1 MGSMIAL
8 RSTKY
13 ITLFVNRISKK
24 NYKGNLAAETMNDS
38 LKAADRRYETMLVLR
53 PDVFDEEKDRQ
64 LAKFE
69 AFLMKSGAENIECV
83 IKGKQKMSYP
93 IQGHWDGI
101 FVLFQFTAPGKIAA
115 SVHNMLS
122 NPDVESQGNIVRW
135 ILLRLQ

>member
-1 MGSMIAL
+1 MGILSNSINFKTLLKNKIHKIKPEGCLA
-8 RSTKY
+8 TK
-13 ITLFVNRISKK
+13 NISDSSK
-24 NYKGNLAAETMNDS
+24 ND
-38 LKAADRRYETMLVLR
+38 DRRYETMLVLR
-53 PDVFDEEKDRQ
+53 PDIFDEEKDRQ

-69 AFLMKSGAENIECV
+69 AFLIKSGAGNIECL

-101 FVLFQFTAPGKIAA
+101 FVLFQFFAKGKIPT
-115 SVHNMLS
+115 SVHKMLS

>member
-1 MGSMIAL
+1 MLVIN
-8 RSTKY
+8 STKLEIPY
-13 ITLFVNRISKK
+13 HTVIQHKKTQECLATKNISDTLKHV
-24 NYKGNLAAETMNDS
+24 
-38 LKAADRRYETMLVLR
+38 DRRYETMIVLR
-53 PDVFDEEKDRQ
+53 PDMFDEEKDRQ

-69 AFLMKSGAENIECV
+69 AFLMKSGAENIECL

-93 IQGHWDGI
+93 IKGHWDGI
-101 FVLFQFTAPGKIAA
+101 FVLFQFSGQAKIAT